1 MATTEKTPLWLELKK
16 EYIDDNFNKLQA
28 YLRECSEKTD
38 KDSFYDTTIELFR
51 ERISDLLRDIS
62 ERPVFADEQERQQL
76 MANLS
81 MLATYL
87 LADGNHPLAFPAYV
101 AFMNGL
107 RQLTPRLADL
117 IVQTTMK
124 RIRYEK
130 VSNLGFSWNDL
141 EKIGTEL
148 FAHNACK
155 QVRFET
161 PISKPH
167 ILSKYGTAI
176 LTSDALV
183 LTHANKADAKKL
195 LKDGANS
202 LDTGLG
208 ITLRTTSSQKLKQS
222 LSNSVVDMDEFT
234 KDFILAQAKS
244 QNKSAER
251 KPLKMYEDGDEVIV
265 RVTGKDQNVY
275 VETLDPNYQKI
286 EGVIKYDRASVVY
299 YYTDELYK
307 YFHVGD
313 YLTATIKNAVT
324 GVFNIEDQLVHFFVE
339 DIRETME
346 SEDTYLLATMIDEQ
360 PAYYEWLTETGI
372 AVRTDKTG
380 KYRRGNY
387 AFISVKEYGKGK
399 SYGLIKAYIR
409 EDLNDDLNETFDEKS
424 VRHDCIRIFAEM
436 TEPPVYQQPEEDT
449 AELSPVLLRLLLRLL
464 FEYQKTLLKPS
475 DRFRYLANANV
486 MAEMVGD
493 DLAASY
499 ISFART
505 YLRALI
511 QFVNGQN
518 ISAITLEP
526 EEEYRKATATQ
537 IRLNII
543 DLLKEYGRK
552 DNSEKLAYAISNF
565 ETLLPQL
572 ARLARL
578 IQTANFMQ
586 DTLSGSTLN
595 VIRREIIRTLSIETE
610 NDADLEADKGIYLGV
625 ESGTL
630 EFKTSIVY
638 PPGNKMQA
646 DEYTQ
651 NVNVM
656 KGICAFLNSTTGGT
670 LYLGVNDQGY
680 VVGLDNDMT
689 YLKAQSIDA
698 YMRYVQDTAK
708 KHFGVDALPYLR
720 IEALYDNTVVAI
732 HVEPHPYRVVEL
744 NDTAY
749 LRVNAESRIM
759 PEEMRRQL
767 IDRKVF
773 ANKNR
778 AAAISLLQHACTL
791 KRCVILHNYA
801 SNNSGQV
808 SDRHVEAYDV
818 HPEDGLVIC
827 YDLDKSATRVFNI
840 NRIGYVEILEDQLWK
855 NVALHQEVPVDIFH
869 MTGTDSIH
877 IMLQLDLMA
886 KNLLVEEYPRAK
898 DYITPH
904 KGDNNIWYLST
915 DVRRLEGI
923 GRFYIGL
930 ANHIQILEGNALK
943 QYAKDYAEKFLWF
956 LINN

>member
-16 EYIDDNFNKLQA
+16 EYIDDNFSKLQT
-28 YLRECSEKTD
+28 YLRDSAEKGV
-38 KDSFYDTTIELFR
+38 KDAFYTTTIELFR

-62 ERPVFADEQERQQL
+62 ERPIFAEEQDRQQL
-76 MANLS
+76 TSNVS

-87 LADGNHPLAFPAYV
+87 LADGDNPLALPAYV

-107 RQLTPRLADL
+107 RQMNPRLSDL
-117 IVQTTMK
+117 IVRTIMQ
-124 RIRYEK
+124 RIRHEK
-130 VSNLGFSWNDL
+130 VAVIGFSWKDL
-141 EKIGTEL
+141 EKLGTDL

-155 QVRFET
+155 QAKFEV
-161 PISKPH
+161 PLSKPQ
-167 ILSKYGTAI
+167 ILTKYGTA
-176 LTSDALV
+176 LLNKDGLM
-183 LTHANKADAKKL
+183 LTHDSKDDSKKL
-195 LKDGANS
+195 LKDGCDS
-202 LDTGLG
+202 LDTGVG
-208 ITLRTTSSQKLKQS
+208 ITLRTQSSQKLKQS
-222 LSNSVVDMDEFT
+222 LSNSVKDMDEFT
-234 KDFILAQAKS
+234 KDFILLQAKV
-244 QNKSAER
+244 QNKPSMR
-251 KPLKMYEDGDEVIV
+251 QRLKIYEEGDEVIV
-265 RVTGKDQNVY
+265 RVICIDHFVH
-275 VETLDPNYQKI
+275 VETIDPNYQKI
-286 EGVIKYDRASVVY
+286 TGTINYDRPSLVY
-299 YYTDELYK
+299 YYTSELYK

-313 YLTATIKNAVT
+313 YLTVT
-324 GVFNIEDQLVHFFVE
+324 VRNPFHGAFNIEKQLVAFFVE
-339 DIRETME
+339 DTRRELDNDD
-346 SEDTYLLATMIDEQ
+346 SAFLAMLIDEQ
-360 PAYYEWLTETGI
+360 PNYCAWLTETGI
-372 AVRTDKTG
+372 AVRTEGRAQYHYGDFALINISEFGSG
-380 KYRRGNY
+380 KY
-387 AFISVKEYGKGK
+387 
-399 SYGLIKAYIR
+399 YGLIRGYIT
-409 EDLNDDLNETFDEKS
+409 NDTNSTFDEKS
-424 VRHDCIRIFAEM
+424 ARHDCIRTFAEM
-436 TEPPVYQQPEEDT
+436 TEPPVYQKPEEDT

-486 MAEMVGD
+486 MAEMIGD

-511 QFVNGQN
+511 QFVNGDDIN
-518 ISAITLEP
+518 TISLEP
-526 EEEYRKATATQ
+526 DDEYKDATATQ

-680 VVGLDNDMT
+680 VVGLDNDMA

-827 YDLDKSATRVFNI
+827 YDLDKSVTRVFNI
-840 NRIGYVEILEDQLWK
+840 NRIGYVEILEEEPWK
-855 NVALHQEVPVDIFH
+855 NVALHKEIPVDIFH

-877 IMLQLDLMA
+877 VTLQLDLMA

-898 DYITPH
+898 DSITPH
-904 KGDNNIWYLST
+904 KDDKNIWYLTT
-915 DVRRLEGI
+915 DVHHLEGI

-930 ANHIQILEGNALK
+930 ASHIKILEGDALR
-943 QYAKDYAEKFLWF
+943 QYAAEYARKNLLF
-956 LINN
+956 

>member
-1 MATTEKTPLWLELKK
+1 MATTDKTPLWLDLKK
-16 EYIDDNFNKLQA
+16 EYIDDNFEKLKN
-28 YLRECSEKTD
+28 YLREYAE
-38 KDSFYDTTIELFR
+38 KDSKDTFYATTIELFR

-62 ERPVFADEQERQQL
+62 ERPVYADEQERQQL

-107 RQLTPRLADL
+107 RQLTPRLADQ

-130 VSNLGFSWNDL
+130 VSYLGFSWNDL
-141 EKIGTEL
+141 EKIGTEI

-202 LDTGLG
+202 LDTGVG

-244 QNKSAER
+244 QSKSAER

-275 VETLDPNYQKI
+275 VETVDPNYQKI
-286 EGVIKYDRASVVY
+286 EGVIKYERASVVY
-299 YYTDELYK
+299 YYTDDLYK

-324 GVFNIEDQLVHFFVE
+324 GVFNIEEQLVRFFVE
-339 DIRETME
+339 DLRETME

-380 KYRRGNY
+380 RYRKGNY
-387 AFISVKEYGKGK
+387 AFISVKEYGQGK

-409 EDLNDDLNETFDEKS
+409 EDLNDELNETFDEKS
-424 VRHDCIRIFAEM
+424 VRHDCIRTFAEM
-436 TEPPVYQQPEEDT
+436 TESPVYQQPEEDT

-464 FEYQKTLLKPS
+464 YEYQKTLLKPS

-518 ISAITLEP
+518 INAITLEP
-526 EEEYRKATATQ
+526 EEEYQKATATQ

-552 DNSEKLAYAISNF
+552 DYSEKLAYAIGNF

-586 DTLSGSTLN
+586 DTLSGSALN

-630 EFKTSIVY
+630 EFKTSIVF
-638 PPGNKMQA
+638 PPSNKMQA

-680 VVGLDNDMT
+680 VVGLENDMT
-689 YLKAQSIDA
+689 YLKTQSIDA

-708 KHFGVDALPYLR
+708 KYFGVDTLPYLR

-791 KRCVILHNYA
+791 KRCVKLHNYA
-801 SNNSGQV
+801 SNNDGSI
-808 SDRHVEAYDV
+808 SNRHVEAYDIR
-818 HPEDGLVIC
+818 PGDGLVIC
-827 YDLDKSATRVFNI
+827 YDLDKRGVRVFNI
-840 NRIGYVEILEDQLWK
+840 NRIGYVEILEDEAWK
-855 NVALHQEVPVDIFH
+855 NTTNHKEIMVDVFH
-869 MTGTDSIH
+869 MTGDATTH
-877 IMLQLDLMA
+877 ISLKLDLMA
-886 KNLLVEEYPRAK
+886 KNLLVEEYPRSK
-898 DYITPH
+898 DFITGE
-904 KGDNNIWYLST
+904 KGNENIWYFST
-915 DVRRLEGI
+915 DVCRMEGI

-930 ANHIQILEGNALK
+930 ASHIQILEGDALK
-943 QYAKDYAEKFLWF
+943 QYAKDYAEKYL
-956 LINN
+956 